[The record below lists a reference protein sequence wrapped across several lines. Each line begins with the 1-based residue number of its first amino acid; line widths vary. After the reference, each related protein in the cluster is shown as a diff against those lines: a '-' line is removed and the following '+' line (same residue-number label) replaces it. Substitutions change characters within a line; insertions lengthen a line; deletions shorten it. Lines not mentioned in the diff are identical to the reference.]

1 MNLKQIKEI
10 ISLMNENN
18 LSEIDVETE
27 GMRIRLKKPT
37 AGSSPLVE
45 ISGKD
50 EVVQSNKGPQPADL
64 QPADDSRQTT
74 GLVTVKSPMVG
85 TFFKAPAPDVPD
97 FIKVGQDIESGQVV
111 CIIEAMK
118 LMNEIKSEIKGVVKQ
133 ILVENG
139 EAVEFGQAL
148 FTIQT

>member
-1 MNLKQIKEI
+1 
-10 ISLMNENN
+10 MNENN

-27 GMRIRLKKPT
+27 GTRIRLKKPS
-37 AGSSPLVE
+37 AGTGPQVE

-50 EVVQSNKGPQPADL
+50 EVIQSNKGPYSADVPLSDDGQQPDG
-64 QPADDSRQTT
+64 R
-74 GLVTVKSPMVG
+74 VTVKSPMVG
-85 TFFKAPAPDVPD
+85 TFFKAGAPDTPD
-97 FIKVGQDIESGQVV
+97 FVKVGQNIESGQVL

-118 LMNEIKSEIKGVVKQ
+118 LMNEIKSEIKGTVKQ

-139 EAVEFGQAL
+139 EAVEFGQPL

>member
-27 GMRIRLKKPT
+27 GIKIRLKKPSAAT
-37 AGSSPLVE
+37 GPQVE

-50 EVVQSNKGPQPADL
+50 EVIQSNKGPQTA
-64 QPADDSRQTT
+64 
-74 GLVTVKSPMVG
+74 GLVPVKSPMVG
-85 TFFKAPAPDVPD
+85 TFFKAGAPDTPD
-97 FIKVGQDIESGQVV
+97 FVKVGQNIESGQVL

-118 LMNEIKSEIKGVVKQ
+118 LMNEIKSEIKGTVKQ